1 VRGMNDNQIWHG
13 TLDLLT
19 SSWSGWT
26 LLDGTTPSKPVL
38 VS

>member
-1 VRGMNDNQIWHG
+1 MNGNQIWHG
-13 TLDLLT
+13 TLDF
-19 SSWSGWT
+19 SSDEWSGWT